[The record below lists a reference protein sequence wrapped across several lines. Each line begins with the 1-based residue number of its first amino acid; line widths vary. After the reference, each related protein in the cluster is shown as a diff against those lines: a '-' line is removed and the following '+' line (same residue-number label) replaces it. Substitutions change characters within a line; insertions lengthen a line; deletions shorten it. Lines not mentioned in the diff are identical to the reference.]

1 MAGNTTAWVIL
12 LVNDIQQSMIFSG
25 AATGDPHLRSSFCSS
40 TEVRKKYLKK
50 SLHRMAENVTRWV
63 II

>member
-25 AATGDPHLRSSFCSS
+25 AATGDPHLRSSFSFN
-40 TEVRKKYLKK
+40 LKK

>member
-25 AATGDPHLRSSFCSS
+25 AATGDPHLRSSFCFN
-40 TEVRKKYLKK
+40 LKK
-50 SLHRMAENVTRWV
+50 ILHRMAENVTRWV